1 MKPYPIQFKTA
12 KLTELKNGNYA
23 ILIKFPWNNETLQ
36 QVKSIPGRI
45 YFPEDKFWTCPL
57 KIENLQTLKKFGF
70 QLDSALQNFI
80 VDLKNKSDL
89 HLKNLPDEL
98 FSYQK
103 IGVEFIEKNNGRALI
118 TDEQGLGKTCQSLT
132 WLKIH
137 PELFPVI
144 IVCPASVK
152 YNWAREAK
160 KWLTNPDLQIISGT
174 QIYNLSKKIIIIN
187 YDIVKNWLEKLIE
200 IQPKVLI
207 LDEVQAIKNGSTIRT
222 KAIKKLAK
230 NVKHVIG
237 LSGTPILNRPI
248 EFFNAINLIDPFL
261 FPSQWRFAMRYCGAK
276 HNGFGWDFNGN
287 SNTVE
292 LYEII
297 TNAIMIRRLKK
308 DVLPE
313 LPEKIFSILPFE
325 INNRDKYIEAEK
337 DFISFIRKTK
347 GEQAAERVSNAEIIT
362 KIETLKQ
369 IAVDGK
375 ILQIIDWINEF
386 LETGEKL
393 IIFGVHKFILDIISR
408 EFKNISVKIDG
419 STSSLERQKNVD
431 LFQTDPTVKIFI
443 GNIKAAG
450 VGINLTAASNI
461 LFLELP
467 WTPAELSQAWDR
479 SHRIGQSKKVIIYQS
494 IAIDTIEEKIAEL
507 IDKKRIVL
515 DAILDGVET
524 DTNSLLLELINN
536 YK

>member
-1 MKPYPIQFKTA
+1 MKPYPIQIKTA
-12 KLTELKNGNYA
+12 KLTELKNGDYA
-23 ILIKFPWNNETLQ
+23 VLIKFPWTNETLN
-36 QVKSIPGRI
+36 QVKSVPGRI
-45 YFPEDKFWTCPL
+45 YFPDGKFWTCPL
-57 KIENLQTLKKFGF
+57 KIENLETLKKFGF
-70 QLDSALQNFI
+70 QLDSALQKFI
-80 VDLKNKSDL
+80 VDSRNKNL
-89 HLKNLPDEL
+89 NHLKNLPDEL
-98 FSYQK
+98 FPYQK

-118 TDEQGLGKTCQSLT
+118 ADEQGLGKTCQALT

-152 YNWAREAK
+152 FNWAREAK
-160 KWLTNPDLQIISGT
+160 KWLPNPDLQIISGT
-174 QIYNLSKKIIIIN
+174 QIYDPSKKIIIIN

-200 IQPKVLI
+200 IGPKVLI
-207 LDEVQAIKNGSTIRT
+207 LDEIQALKSNSTERT
-222 KAIKKLAK
+222 KSIKKLAK
-230 NVKHVIG
+230 GVKHVIG

-248 EFFNAINLIDPFL
+248 EIHNAVNLIDPYI
-261 FPSQWRFAMRYCGAK
+261 FPSQWKFAMRYCGAK
-276 HNGFGWDFNGN
+276 HNGFGWNFNGN
-287 SNTVE
+287 SNTSE
-292 LYEII
+292 LYEIL
-297 TNAIMIRRLKK
+297 TGSLMIRRLKK

-325 INNRDKYIEAEK
+325 INNREKYTEAEN
-337 DFISFIRKTK
+337 DFIQFIRKTK
-347 GEQAAERVSNAEIIT
+347 GEQAAERVSNAEVIT
-362 KIETLKQ
+362 KIEGLKQ

-386 LETGEKL
+386 LETDEKL
-393 IIFGVHKFILDIISR
+393 IIFGVHKFILDYISK
-408 EFKNISVKIDG
+408 EYKNISVKIDG
-419 STSSLERQKNVD
+419 STPPLERQKNVD
-431 LFQTDPTVKIFI
+431 LFQSDPAIKIFI

-479 SHRIGQSKKVIIYQS
+479 GHRIGQVKNVMIYQS
-494 IAIDTIEEKIAEL
+494 IAINTIEEKIAEL

-515 DAILDGVET
+515 DAVLDGIET
-524 DTNSLLLELINN
+524 DTNSLLTELINN